1 MLKIRATVVEC
12 NQRKFEDKV
21 YYQLMVNNTD
31 KDFEI
36 PLGLVSS
43 VKPYTVGS
51 DVFLTLVRD
60 KEFKLRCRVAND

>member
-12 NQRKFEDKV
+12 TQRKFEDNV

-43 VKPYTVGS
+43 AKPYTVGA
-51 DVFLTLVRD
+51 DVFLTLTRD